1 MSNNISIKTDL
12 LKLQGATRM
21 DINGKNGPV
30 KCLVIPI
37 ELANLYDGEK
47 GVYLDQTA
55 IPLTNPREGSK
66 DTHLVKQSFGKEK
79 FAAMSEDEKKAIPIM
94 GNAIVWGESGSTG
107 TAKSETK
114 STTPPA
120 WL

>member
-1 MSNNISIKTDL
+1 MSNNISIKVDL
-12 LKLQGATRM
+12 QKLAGATIM
-21 DINGKNGPV
+21 PVGKNQTE
-30 KCLVIPI
+30 CIVIPI
-37 ELANLYDGEK
+37 EMANLFKGEK
-47 GVYLDQTA
+47 GTYIDLTA

-107 TAKSETK
+107 AAKETK

>member
-1 MSNNISIKTDL
+1 MSTGNISLKTNL
-12 LKLQGATRM
+12 LTLQGATRM
-21 DINGKNGPV
+21 DIKGKNGDV

-66 DTHLVKQSFGKEK
+66 DTHLLKQSFGKEK
-79 FAAMSEDEKKAIPIM
+79 FAAMSDDEKKAIPIM
-94 GNAIVWGESGSTG
+94 GNAIAWGDSGTSKTEPK
-107 TAKSETK
+107 TNSA
-114 STTPPA
+114 PPS